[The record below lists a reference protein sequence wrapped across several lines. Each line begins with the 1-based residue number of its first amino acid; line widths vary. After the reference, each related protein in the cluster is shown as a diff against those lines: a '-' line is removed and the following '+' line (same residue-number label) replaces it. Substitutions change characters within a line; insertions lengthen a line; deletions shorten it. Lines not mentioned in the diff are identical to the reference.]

1 MYEIEPYPLSLS
13 RSRKDRSRRRRKTP
27 DSASGHRHCYYLW
40 WLPGGQCL
48 DGLQVP
54 WDGGWGIPKMVD
66 SEYFS
71 EFFRKVWAVYTIG
84 VALHGESI
92 NTVPSAS
99 VLQWKERK
107 KTQCIKAACSDASLS
122 HKAVKVLQIPFLF
135 KERNIIQV
143 SK

>member
-1 MYEIEPYPLSLS
+1 
-13 RSRKDRSRRRRKTP
+13 
-27 DSASGHRHCYYLW
+27 
-40 WLPGGQCL
+40 
-48 DGLQVP
+48 
-54 WDGGWGIPKMVD
+54 MVD

-107 KTQCIKAACSDASLS
+107 KTQCIKAACSDVSLS
-122 HKAVKVLQIPFLF
+122 HKAVIKGSP
-135 KERNIIQV
+135 NSV
-143 SK
+143 SFQGKKYNTSK